1 MFVSGLHLFVCL
13 SVCIIMSVFCQRQSV
28 VISSKYRNVGTL
40 TDKYA
45 DKVVI
50 FLSVCLSVYLSVKS
64 TYIFMIYYNRLSL
77 CFCLLSDC
85 LVILSSCFMSW
96 S

>member
-1 MFVSGLHLFVCL
+1 MEVYACQLVCLCQVCICL

-40 TDKYA
+40 TDKYT

-50 FLSVCLSVYLSVKS
+50 FLSVCLSVYLSVIS

-77 CFCLLSDC
+77 FFVCCLIVL
-85 LVILSSCFMSW
+85 
-96 S
+96 